1 MYYTPLLTYAEAVK
15 KSRAPPSVPRALP
28 TMPYAMRN
36 APRRDMPRPALS
48 TSSATSSNRSTIS
61 GRHQSK
67 RCHKCH
73 TLGHIRQEC
82 PNWRKSCH
90 Y

>member
-15 KSRAPPSVPRALP
+15 KSRAPP
-28 TMPYAMRN
+28 TMPRAMRN
-36 APRRDMPRPALS
+36 APHRDMPRPALS
-48 TSSATSSNRSTIS
+48 TSSTTSSDRSTIS
-61 GRHQSK
+61 GRHRSK

-82 PNWRKSCH
+82 PNWRKSRH

>member
-15 KSRAPPSVPRALP
+15 KSHAPPSVPRAPP
-28 TMPYAMRN
+28 TMPRAMLNVLRC
-36 APRRDMPRPALS
+36 DMPRPALS
-48 TSSATSSNRSTIS
+48 TSSTTSSDRSTIS
-61 GRHQSK
+61 GRHRSK

-73 TLGHIRQEC
+73 TLRHIRQEC
-82 PNWRKSCH
+82 PNWRKSRH

>member
-1 MYYTPLLTYAEAVK
+1 MYTPLLTYAEAVK
-15 KSRAPPSVPRALP
+15 KSHAPPVAPHAPPSVPC
-28 TMPYAMRN
+28 AMRYTL
-36 APRRDMPRPALS
+36 RRDMPHPVLS
-48 TSSATSSNRSTIS
+48 TLSTTLSDRSTIS
-61 GRHQSK
+61 RRHRSK

-82 PNWRKSCH
+82 PNWCKSCH